1 MQLWTKIAMVGAMA
15 ASLAAA
21 GTARADGPTTA
32 KFAHD
37 CKSQSA
43 GCQDLLSE
51 VTLDSGGSC
60 VPSLGAVL
68 TEISR
73 HSEWSKLPW
82 SDGVEAA
89 EKNICAGR

>member
-1 MQLWTKIAMVGAMA
+1 MQLWTKVAMAGAMA
-15 ASLAAA
+15 AISAMADPA
-21 GTARADGPTTA
+21 WADGPTTA

-51 VTLDSGGSC
+51 VTLDSGVSC
-60 VPSLGAVL
+60 APSLGAVL
-68 TEISR
+68 TEIAR
-73 HSEWSKLPW
+73 HPEWSKLAW

>member
-1 MQLWTKIAMVGAMA
+1 MRGWTKIAMAVA
-15 ASLAAA
+15 AIWATTAPALAN
-21 GTARADGPTTA
+21 GPTTA

-43 GCQDLLSE
+43 GCKDLLAE
-51 VTLDSGGSC
+51 VTLDSDASC

-68 TEISR
+68 TEIAR
-73 HSEWSKLPW
+73 HPEWSKLPW

-89 EKNICAGR
+89 VKGICAGQ